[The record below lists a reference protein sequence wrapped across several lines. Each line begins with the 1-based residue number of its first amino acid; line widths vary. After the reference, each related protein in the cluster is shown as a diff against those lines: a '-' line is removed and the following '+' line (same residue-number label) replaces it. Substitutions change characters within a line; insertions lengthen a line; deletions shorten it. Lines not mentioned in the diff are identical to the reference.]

1 MSDEIKELQKQLIE
15 LRSEIAVLKDSISKC
30 RSDLDAFRN
39 QDVKIADL
47 NERVRFA
54 MEHIADELEV
64 SLFSLFDPVGK
75 R

>member
-1 MSDEIKELQKQLIE
+1 MSDEIKEMKKELTE
-15 LRSEIAVLKDSISKC
+15 LRSEIAVLKRSVENC

-39 QDVKIADL
+39 QESKINDL
-47 NERVRFA
+47 NERVRHA

>member
-30 RSDLDAFRN
+30 RSDLDVFRN

>member
-1 MSDEIKELQKQLIE
+1 MSDEIKELQKKVIE
-15 LRSEIAVLKDSISKC
+15 LRSEIAVLKDSITKC

-39 QDVKIADL
+39 QEAKINNL

-54 MEHIADELEV
+54 MEHIADELEI